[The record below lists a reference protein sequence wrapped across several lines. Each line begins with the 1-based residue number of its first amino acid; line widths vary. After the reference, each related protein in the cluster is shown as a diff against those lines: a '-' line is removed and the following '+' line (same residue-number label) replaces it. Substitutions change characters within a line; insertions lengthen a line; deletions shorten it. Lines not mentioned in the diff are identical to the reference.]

1 MPAKIPLELGPIQR
15 TLLLPLWGRA
25 AESRKAKPLLVDHS
39 AMELVRKIDYDFA
52 ALAAGLNPASQF
64 GWIARSIQSDRIIRR
79 FLEQYPNGAVVNLGC
94 GLDTTLDRVDNGSLY
109 WYDLDLPDVIALR
122 RELLPE
128 RPRVRLIAG
137 SFLDETWWN
146 EIRPAN
152 GVLFVA
158 AGLLYYFD
166 PDTIRAFLRRLAAR
180 FLGAE
185 LIFDG
190 CSPLGLKLAK
200 RMVLRDGGMDD
211 SLVLKWGFQNA
222 RSLED
227 WDPRLQLVEQFSV
240 FRKVGQDLSVR
251 TRLRIAISGLLKI
264 MFMVHLR
271 FLEKGTD

>member
-1 MPAKIPLELGPIQR
+1 M
-15 TLLLPLWGRA
+15 
-25 AESRKAKPLLVDHS
+25 
-39 AMELVRKIDYDFA
+39 
-52 ALAAGLNPASQF
+52 
-64 GWIARSIQSDRIIRR
+64 
-79 FLEQYPNGAVVNLGC
+79 EQYPNGAVVNLGC
-94 GLDTTLDRVDNGSLY
+94 GLDTTLDRVDNGSLH

-158 AGLLYYFD
+158 AGVLYYFD
-166 PDTIRAFLRRLAAR
+166 PDTIRAFLRRLASR
-180 FLGAE
+180 FPGAE

-200 RMVLRDGGMDD
+200 RMVLRNGGMDD

-227 WDPRLQLVEQFSV
+227 WDPRLQLVEQFSI